1 MFYLY
6 SVYFLLLFKCTKCT
20 FYFYGVFTK
29 TRMNSASNTEIVC
42 CSTRTEAA
50 YHRLVLL
57 ERSCEL
63 CRFSATLEPLCFVQH
78 WKLVS
83 QTLVLPWPQFH
94 VWDLFFF
101 YLFFTVEV
109 TVCDQMH
116 AAAFYLTKK
125 NVFIASHSLP
135 FVPAKGLEIM
145 LHATAVNCTC
155 SCGGHSK
162 IIHPC
167 PVYALS

>member
-1 MFYLY
+1 MFRAAL
-6 SVYFLLLFKCTKCT
+6 KT
-20 FYFYGVFTK
+20 GFTNFGFAL
-29 TRMNSASNTEIVC
+29 TA
-42 CSTRTEAA
+42 
-50 YHRLVLL
+50 
-57 ERSCEL
+57 
-63 CRFSATLEPLCFVQH
+63 
-78 WKLVS
+78 VS
-83 QTLVLPWPQFH
+83 FMGP
-94 VWDLFFF
+94 FF
-101 YLFFTVEV
+101 YLLFTVEV

-145 LHATAVNCTC
+145 LHATAVNCAC

>member
-1 MFYLY
+1 MHPILKLSAVLQEPKLHTIDWCFWNALV
-6 SVYFLLLFKCTKCT
+6 SCVALVPLLSHC
-20 FYFYGVFTK
+20 V
-29 TRMNSASNTEIVC
+29 S
-42 CSTRTEAA
+42 CSTENWF
-50 YHRLVLL
+50 HKLWFCLD
-57 ERSCEL
+57 RS
-63 CRFSATLEPLCFVQH
+63 FIYGT
-78 WKLVS
+78 
-83 QTLVLPWPQFH
+83 
-94 VWDLFFF
+94 FFF
-101 YLFFTVEV
+101 YLLFTVEV

>member
-1 MFYLY
+1 MHPILKLSAVLHEPKLHTIDWCFWNALV
-6 SVYFLLLFKCTKCT
+6 SCVALVPLLSLC
-20 FYFYGVFTK
+20 V
-29 TRMNSASNTEIVC
+29 S
-42 CSTRTEAA
+42 CSTENWF
-50 YHRLVLL
+50 HKLWFCLD
-57 ERSCEL
+57 RS
-63 CRFSATLEPLCFVQH
+63 
-78 WKLVS
+78 
-83 QTLVLPWPQFH
+83 
-94 VWDLFFF
+94 F